1 MPNSIL
7 ALLEIVSL
15 ALFLS
20 TMTLV
25 VGLASGTL

>member
-1 MPNSIL
+1 MPRSIL

-15 ALFLS
+15 ALFLAA
-20 TMTLV
+20 MIIV